1 MAARLL
7 RLTLAAVRTSPLA
20 LPEGPKILAC
30 WHQDLLPMFVAAHRL
45 PSLALVSESRD
56 ADFLCALLAT
66 TPVCVV
72 RGSSSHGQAA
82 VRSLL
87 THLRA
92 GGTVIMAM
100 DGPRGPALEEK
111 PGTAWLARQGH
122 AALVRMEFDVS
133 RCVRLSD
140 WSRLRLPLPGSV
152 VRARVR
158 SARIA

>member
-1 MAARLL
+1 L
-7 RLTLAAVRTSPLA
+7 V

-45 PSLALVSESRD
+45 PSLALVSGSRD
-56 ADFLCALLAT
+56 ADLLRALLAT
-66 TPVCVV
+66 TPVRVV

-87 THLRA
+87 SHLRE

-111 PGTAWLARQGH
+111 SGTAWLARQGR
-122 AALVRMEFDVS
+122 AALVRMEFEVS
-133 RCVRLSD
+133 RCIRLSD
-140 WSRLRLPLPGSV
+140 WSRLRLPLPGAV
-152 VRARVR
+152 VRTRTSIFGAP
-158 SARIA
+158 

>member
-1 MAARLL
+1 MAVRLL
-7 RLTLAAVRTSPLA
+7 RFSLATLRTPPLT
-20 LPEGPKILAC
+20 LPEGPKVLAC

-45 PSLALVSESRD
+45 PSLALISESRD
-56 ADFLCALLAT
+56 ADFLCALLAP
-66 TPVCVV
+66 TPVRVV

-87 THLRA
+87 THLRG

-111 PGTAWLARQGH
+111 PGTAWLAHQGH
-122 AALVRMEFDVS
+122 AALVRIEFEVS

-140 WSRLRLPLPGSV
+140 WSRLRLPLPGTV
-152 VRARVR
+152 VRARIR
-158 SARIA
+158 SEG

>member
-1 MAARLL
+1 
-7 RLTLAAVRTSPLA
+7 
-20 LPEGPKILAC
+20 
-30 WHQDLLPMFVAAHRL
+30 MFVVAHRL

-56 ADFLCALLAT
+56 ADFLCALLAS
-66 TPVCVV
+66 TPVRVV
-72 RGSSSHGQAA
+72 RGSSSHGQVA

-87 THLRA
+87 SHLRE

-122 AALVRMEFDVS
+122 AVLVRMEFDVS
-133 RCVRLSD
+133 RSFRLSD
-140 WSRLRLPLPGSV
+140 WSQLRLPLPGSV

-158 SARIA
+158 GGFGRSGTT

>member
-1 MAARLL
+1 
-7 RLTLAAVRTSPLA
+7 
-20 LPEGPKILAC
+20 
-30 WHQDLLPMFVAAHRL
+30 MFVVAHRL

-66 TPVCVV
+66 TPVRVV

-87 THLRA
+87 SHLRG

-111 PGTAWLARQGH
+111 PGTAWLARQGR
-122 AALVRMEFDVS
+122 AALVRMDFDIS
-133 RCVRLSD
+133 RSLRLSD

-152 VRARVR
+152 VRARA
-158 SARIA
+158 SIFTTP